1 MTTWIGFL
9 TVGEEAPE
17 PHDVGGVG
25 VVHDIVLAGKGK
37 ALRAFEVPSDGV
49 AALTAAIPDATPM
62 PCVLNRHQPSEDTRE
77 SMWSGLIYPL
87 KAGSEDIV
95 AKIFADSGRPDH
107 DVKDDDGNVVGRLL
121 RTLVFVGPEIAIRV
135 IEVDGDLRTVSR
147 HMSRQP
153 QVRAFEREIEQHL
166 AVPRDMVT
174 PEGAE
179 KFFRDAGMR
188 ATRVVSSE
196 L

>member
-1 MTTWIGFL
+1 MTWIGFL
-9 TVGEEAPE
+9 TQADE
-17 PHDVGGVG
+17 PPQPGDVGVPAR
-25 VVHDIVLAGKGK
+25 HDIVLAGKGK
-37 ALRAFEVPSDGV
+37 SLRALELVDD
-49 AALTAAIPDATPM
+49 AAVETAASALADATPLT
-62 PCVLNRHQPSEDTRE
+62 CALNRHQPADEPGQ

-87 KAGSEDIV
+87 KAGTEDVV

-107 DVKDDDGNVVGRLL
+107 AVKDDEGNVVGRLL

-153 QVRAFEREIEQHL
+153 QVRAFEREIEEHL

-188 ATRVVSSE
+188 PVRVVVGE
-196 L
+196 R

>member
-1 MTTWIGFL
+1 MTWTAFL
-9 TVGEEAPE
+9 TLGDEPPE
-17 PHDVGGVG
+17 PVDVGVPAA
-25 VVHDIVLAGKGK
+25 HDILLAGKGK
-37 ALRAFEVPSDGV
+37 ALRVLDV
-49 AALTAAIPDATPM
+49 ADEAVGSVTAPGTRLACALD
-62 PCVLNRHQPSEDTRE
+62 RYQPPAEPVQ

-87 KAGSEDIV
+87 KAGTEDVV
-95 AKIFADSGRPDH
+95 AKIFAESGRPDH
-107 DVKDDDGNVVGRLL
+107 QVKDDSGAVVGTLL

-147 HMSRQP
+147 HMSRQEP
-153 QVRAFEREIEQHL
+153 VRAFEREIEQHL

-188 ATRVVSSE
+188 PVRVTTGT